1 MQCLYQKFSDA
12 LDEKTAEYLFE
23 DYCRQG
29 FHIYNIIKMSQ
40 DIDYITQ
47 LNKATNGMFCK
58 CMKIIYMSINDIE
71 WLDNKPDFIKFFEQ
85 ASKPVYLSLSRWDVK
100 AMRYNWK
107 RIDILLKA
115 GLVVNNGI
123 VTNENYKNQNK
134 SINTCT
140 NRVRIL
146 IKNAS
151 SLIEYKLKNWS
162 ISYSNYEL
170 IKFYG
175 IEDTIK
181 ILSLWLKVI
190 LLE

>member
-1 MQCLYQKFSDA
+1 M
-12 LDEKTAEYLFE
+12 
-23 DYCRQG
+23 
-29 FHIYNIIKMSQ
+29 
-40 DIDYITQ
+40 
-47 LNKATNGMFCK
+47 
-58 CMKIIYMSINDIE
+58 
-71 WLDNKPDFIKFFEQ
+71 
-85 ASKPVYLSLSRWDVK
+85 
-100 AMRYNWK
+100 
-107 RIDILLKA
+107 LKA
-115 GLVVNNGI
+115 GLVVKNGI

-170 IKFYG
+170 IKFDG

-181 ILSLWLKVI
+181 ITELMVESNITRVREYGYKDIKQDNDIV
-190 LLE
+190 LLVKNKI

>member
-1 MQCLYQKFSDA
+1 
-12 LDEKTAEYLFE
+12 
-23 DYCRQG
+23 
-29 FHIYNIIKMSQ
+29 
-40 DIDYITQ
+40 
-47 LNKATNGMFCK
+47 
-58 CMKIIYMSINDIE
+58 MKIIYMSINDIE
-71 WLDNKPDFIKFFEQ
+71 WLDNMPDFIKFFEQ

-115 GLVVNNGI
+115 GLVVKNGI
-123 VTNENYKNQNK
+123 FTNEYYKNQNK
-134 SINTCT
+134 SINTYA
-140 NRVRIL
+140 NRARIL

-181 ILSLWLKVI
+181 ILSLWLKAI